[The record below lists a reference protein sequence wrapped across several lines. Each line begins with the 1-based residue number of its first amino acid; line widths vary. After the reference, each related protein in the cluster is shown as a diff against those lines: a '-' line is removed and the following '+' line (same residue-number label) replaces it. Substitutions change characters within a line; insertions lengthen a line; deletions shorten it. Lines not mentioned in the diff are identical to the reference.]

1 MISVTKQLDVHDT
14 GLVGNGRGRTEDF
27 LTTWTWT
34 CGRAG
39 WRLSGTPARWPG
51 FYHVATGQTDALG
64 GHADVH
70 MFIAYLR
77 QIKNG
82 ITTKHHLLSA

>member
-1 MISVTKQLDVHDT
+1 MDT
-14 GLVGNGRGRTEDF
+14 DMWRT
-27 LTTWTWT
+27 
-34 CGRAG
+34 G

-64 GHADVH
+64 GHTDVL
-70 MFIAYLR
+70 MFLAYFR

-82 ITTKHHLLSA
+82 ITAKHHLLLA